1 MGSSFNTRY
10 SMSNGPIKEIYIYI
24 CMYVYTLIFYSEITS
39 HLMFRYHRCIALV
52 HWHTEVEKNRRH
64 FADDIFKC
72 IFLNVNVLISR
83 EIALKF
89 VSYGPINN
97 IPLLL
102 KWWLGAVQATSHY
115 LNQGW
120 LRIYASLGLNELKS
134 CFEYIWSSNSFSFAE
149 RSILLYKG
157 GDMIW

>member
-1 MGSSFNTRY
+1 
-10 SMSNGPIKEIYIYI
+10 
-24 CMYVYTLIFYSEITS
+24 MYVYTLIFYSEIPS

-52 HWHTEVEKNRRH
+52 HWHTEVERNRRH

-97 IPLLL
+97 IPLLVKMMAWCRPSDKPL
-102 KWWLGAVQATSHY
+102 SESRMVTHICITRPQWVKSHV
-115 LNQGW
+115 LN
-120 LRIYASLGLNELKS
+120 IYEVVTLFHLQKDPS
-134 CFEYIWSSNSFSFAE
+134 CCTKEAIWFDK
-149 RSILLYKG
+149 YTWTK
-157 GDMIW
+157 